1 MPVRPLVRT
10 IQTCRKVQRMQTA
23 ILRNSEILAKPR
35 KTSQNYENNLCLMLP
50 ADSRVLLVSENSGNC
65 RKANLRP

>member
-1 MPVRPLVRT
+1 MSVRPLVRT
-10 IQTCRKVQRMQTA
+10 IQTCRKVQRMRTA

-35 KTSQNYENNLCLMLP
+35 KNYENNLFLMLS
-50 ADSRVLLVSENSGNC
+50 ADGRVLLVSENSGNC